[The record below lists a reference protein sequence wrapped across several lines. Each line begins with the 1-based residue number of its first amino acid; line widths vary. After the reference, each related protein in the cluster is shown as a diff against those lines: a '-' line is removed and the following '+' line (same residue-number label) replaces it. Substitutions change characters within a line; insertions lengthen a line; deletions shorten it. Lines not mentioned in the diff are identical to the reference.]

1 MNPAVLQSDAAL
13 DEALT
18 EHIEAEKAGVA
29 LCAPSSVPAGG
40 RELRIAG
47 FRVETLRD
55 AARRPSFE
63 TMAVIVAAQLETGR
77 VRAARAFRNT
87 IGAGRA
93 PSADPGEGYTGS
105 TFRIDLAERLGI
117 PLVPGPIALWMI
129 ARDGVTGPERILVE
143 SPPPQGIDDPEVAKF
158 VAAWQ
163 RRAAVKPRGADPR
176 TVWPEE
182 TVFGK
187 HPRYRKGPES
197 PVMPENGLAIHVNQ
211 TILAGS
217 FRLNIARRHVVA
229 EPLSG
234 DPTTAVMPITLVI
247 IDNDIPGPIVRHLR
261 VPSFSTTD
269 VKDGY
274 FNLSLPSF
282 SIRWQPGHTYFIYA
296 VCGDTLSGPVIFSI
310 ASDSSHPT

>member
-1 MNPAVLQSDAAL
+1 MNPSVLQSDAAL
-13 DEALT
+13 EDALT
-18 EHIEAEKAGVA
+18 EHIEAEETGVA
-29 LCAPSSVPAGG
+29 LCVPPRVPAGG

-47 FRVETLRD
+47 FRVETLRN

-63 TMAVIVAAQLETGR
+63 TMAVIVAAQLATGR

-87 IGAGRA
+87 IGAA
-93 PSADPGEGYTGS
+93 CVPLADPGEGYTGS
-105 TFRIDLAERLGI
+105 TLRIDVAERLGI

-129 ARDGVTGPERILVE
+129 ARDRVAGPERILVE

-158 VAAWQ
+158 IAARQQ
-163 RRAAVKPRGADPR
+163 RTTVKPGGADPR

-187 HPRYRKGPES
+187 YPRYRKGPES
-197 PVMPENGLAIHVNQ
+197 PAMPEKGIAIRVNQ
-211 TILAGS
+211 AILAGS
-217 FRLNIARRHVVA
+217 FRLNIPRLHAVT

-234 DPTTAVMPITLVI
+234 DPTTAVVPITLVI
-247 IDNDIPGPIVRHLR
+247 IDNDIPGPLVRHLR

-269 VKDGY
+269 AKEGY

-282 SIRWQPGHTYFIYA
+282 SIRWEPGHTYFIYA
-296 VCGDTLSGPVIFSI
+296 VCGDTLSGPALFFTPSPFNI
-310 ASDSSHPT
+310 